1 MRRGPIASSLPFLL
15 LAAACGGA
23 AAQASTGVFDS
34 VSVYTAQGVDLNL
47 REVPGALFGRGWNR
61 ESSYFTGLG
70 AGKTVGTLGGSIG
83 ALRSTFVENVQH
95 GYELV
100 LLQHRGKQDNVELG
114 AAYMLRSPNLEVAQ
128 LRVNAAGGL
137 GLSHSFGTPSYED
150 GPKADPARRYR
161 TQMLIL
167 LEAEWS
173 LASLPDWSL
182 VTRVHHRSGAYGL
195 IAPRQV
201 GSNFI
206 VAGLRYRF

>member
-23 AAQASTGVFDS
+23 AAQTSDGIFDS

-47 REVPGALFGRGWNR
+47 REVPGALFGSGWNR
-61 ESSYFTGLG
+61 ESSYFTGVGL
-70 AGKTVGTLGGSIG
+70 GKTVGTLGGSIG
-83 ALRSTFVENVQH
+83 PLRSTFVENVQH
-95 GYELV
+95 GYEVV
-100 LLQHRGKQDNVELG
+100 LLQHRGRQSNQELG
-114 AAYMLRSPNLEVAQ
+114 VTYGLRSPNLELGQ
-128 LRVNAAGGL
+128 LRVNVGGGL
-137 GLSHSFGTPSYED
+137 GISHAFGTPSYED
-150 GPKADPARRYR
+150 GPKNDPAKRYR
-161 TQMLIL
+161 TQMLIQ

-182 VTRVHHRSGAYGL
+182 VTRIHHRSGAYGL
-195 IAPRQV
+195 IAPRFV